1 MEEGLAYK
9 VECFYNNY
17 CVRSSNN
24 KVTFITKC
32 ELYDQLEWIKNNY
45 KLYNFIEENVKL
57 SETLIASYFIY
68 FSCDKF
74 VIIV

>member
-1 MEEGLAYK
+1 MEKGLAYK

-17 CVRSSNN
+17 CLRDSNDRM
-24 KVTFITKC
+24 TIITKG

-45 KLYNFIEENVKL
+45 NLYKFINENVKL
-57 SETLIASYFIY
+57 SETLTVSYVIY
-68 FSCDKF
+68 FSYGKF